1 MSNMNEDVK
10 AVCGCSDA
18 EEKIKVVEQPNII
31 VEFMSGKPYYEIR
44 YKEAGKSEYNVGFG
58 SYKLE
63 YVKEWFDTQFTVV
76 ENAEEKV
83 VQFPVDMD
91 NIQKDVL
98 VELLNARKECTDENL
113 LTARGFVAIIDA
125 LFYMVKSFG
134 LPMKYVEDD
143 NGKYFVGVDMGVPG
157 GDFTGGLEK

>member
-1 MSNMNEDVK
+1 MTKRGSTKMSKLDGEDRQV
-10 AVCGCSDA
+10 GI
-18 EEKIKVVEQPNII
+18 EVVEKPIII
-31 VEFMSGKPYYEIR
+31 VEFMSGKSYYEIM
-44 YKEAGKSEYNVGFG
+44 YKEVGKSEYNVGFG

-63 YVKEWFDTQFTVV
+63 YVKEWLDTQFTIV

-91 NIQKDVL
+91 EMQKNIM

-113 LTARGFVAIIDA
+113 LTARGCAAIIDA

-134 LPMKYVEDD
+134 LPMKYVEDG

-157 GDFTGGLEK
+157 GDKTGGLT